1 MVGGDGGGSVMC
13 DVLQGC
19 KAAVCYCNDQ
29 EHVLQ
34 YIHTVQLCI
43 SDLIQISSYLKW
55 LPNHLRLTNTDQSL
69 HDRPTHSRPLP
80 LLLLCHWCSVLT
92 QYRLLTA

>member
-1 MVGGDGGGSVMC
+1 MC
-13 DVLQGC
+13 GVRQGC

-55 LPNHLRLTNTDQSL
+55 LPSHHSDQSL
-69 HDRPTHSRPLP
+69 HDRPTHPRPLP
-80 LLLLCHWCSVLT
+80 LLLLCH
-92 QYRLLTA
+92 

>member
-13 DVLQGC
+13 GVLQGC
-19 KAAVCYCNDQ
+19 KAVVCYCNDQ

-43 SDLIQISSYLKW
+43 SDLKWISSYLKW
-55 LPNHLRLTNTDQSL
+55 LPNH
-69 HDRPTHSRPLP
+69 
-80 LLLLCHWCSVLT
+80 
-92 QYRLLTA
+92 